1 MVANLKLFVAT
12 PLEREK
18 LKTFSMVLIQDLSV
32 ALRGVSFTG
41 SSNWVHKAAVNK
53 PLKQKQVSFQNG
65 GSDNFNRANLVFLS
79 RSIDISTTKMSYNV
93 NNPAFYELK
102 DVYINT
108 IIFAKE

>member
-41 SSNWVHKAAVNK
+41 SSN
-53 PLKQKQVSFQNG
+53 
-65 GSDNFNRANLVFLS
+65 
-79 RSIDISTTKMSYNV
+79 
-93 NNPAFYELK
+93 
-102 DVYINT
+102 
-108 IIFAKE
+108 